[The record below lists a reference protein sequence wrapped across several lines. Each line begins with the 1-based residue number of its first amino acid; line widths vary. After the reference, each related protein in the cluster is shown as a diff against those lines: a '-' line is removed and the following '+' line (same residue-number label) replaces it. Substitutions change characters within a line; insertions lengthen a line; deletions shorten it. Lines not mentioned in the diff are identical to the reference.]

1 MRGKKTDHDTI
12 YNIMTSWF
20 TTHNYEE
27 TARQL
32 SMPSA
37 TVKDIVKANMDKE
50 EFLELRRQKENEF
63 SDKASEIIDKGLMLL
78 KRRMDRAI
86 EEEETLDELIEE
98 IWSMDDKEMSQQTK
112 TATVNKIKNMQLHN
126 LKDIT
131 TAIGT
136 LYDKR
141 ALSKG
146 EMTQNVGF
154 ATNFVLDKMLEI
166 SGYTKKADDSE

>member
-1 MRGKKTDHDTI
+1 MRGKKTDYDTI
-12 YNIMTSWF
+12 YDIMTSWF

-32 SMPSA
+32 NMPSA

-154 ATNFVLDKMLEI
+154 ATNFDLDKMLEI

>member
-1 MRGKKTDHDTI
+1 MRGKKTDYDTI
-12 YNIMTSWF
+12 YDIMTSWF

-32 SMPSA
+32 NMPSA

>member
-1 MRGKKTDHDTI
+1 MARGKKTSPEMI
-12 YNIMTSWF
+12 YKVMTSYAITNSYNQTAKDLGMPF
-20 TTHNYEE
+20 E
-27 TARQL
+27 TVR
-32 SMPSA
+32 
-37 TVKDIVKANMDKE
+37 DIVKANQDAD
-50 EFLELRRQKENEF
+50 EFVKLRQQKRDEF
-63 SDKASEIIDKGLMLL
+63 ADKATEIIDKGLLLL

-86 EEEETLDELIEE
+86 EEEETLDDLIED
-98 IWSMDDKEMSQQTK
+98 IWAMDDEEMSQQTK

-146 EMTQNVGF
+146 DLTQNVGF
-154 ATNFVLDKMLEI
+154 ATNFDLDKLLDI
-166 SGYTKKADDSE
+166 SGYTKKDDNA

>member
-1 MRGKKTDHDTI
+1 MRGKKTEPEMI
-12 YNIMTSWF
+12 YKVMTSYAI
-20 TTHNYEE
+20 TRNYNQ
-27 TARQL
+27 TAKNL
-32 SMPSA
+32 GMAES
-37 TVKDIVKANMDKE
+37 TVEKIVKDNKDTD
-50 EFLELRRQKENEF
+50 EFRKLCEQKQDEF
-63 SDKASEIIDKGLMLL
+63 SDKATEIIDKGLMLL

-86 EEEETLDELIEE
+86 EEEETLDDLIEE

-141 ALSKG
+141 ALSRG
-146 EMTQNVGF
+146 ETTQNIDF
-154 ATNFVLDKMLEI
+154 ATNFDLDKLI
-166 SGYTKKADDSE
+166 NIAGYQKKADDTE